1 MRTTSAQRIE
11 TKADATPAPAKTDLE
26 TETHMS
32 KLVTGDGRT
41 HIESSL
47 MRESLVDRRVV
58 AKTDSEGE
66 FSILPDVVLV
76 GLGGQSIFDR
86 GKAAVMPL
94 VDELRTLRE
103 ARKAGKKGPPAMVL
117 GVGGGTRVR
126 HTVSVALDLGIPTG
140 GVAQLVG
147 AMEEAN
153 AVFLNALLAKHGSIV
168 MQREHFWELPLYL
181 ESGMLPIVISIPPYH
196 FWEPPPENGPL
207 PTHGSDFGLFIHA
220 EVLGMK
226 KLVFVKD
233 EDGLFDKDPKKHAR
247 RQADP
252 EDDARRGHEQHAR
265 RAHHRPP
272 ALRVLAERASRRAGT
287 DRQRPRP
294 GQLTKALAGEP
305 VGTVITR
312 Q

>member
-1 MRTTSAQRIE
+1 
-11 TKADATPAPAKTDLE
+11 
-26 TETHMS
+26 MS

-66 FSILPDVVLV
+66 FAILPDVVLV

-94 VDELRTLRE
+94 VEELKTLRE

-196 FWEPPPENGPL
+196 FWEPPPEDGPL

-233 EDGLFDKDPKKHAR
+233 EDGLFDKDPKKHAD
-247 RQADP
+247 AKLIPKTTLEDVMANMP
-252 EDDARRGHEQHAR
+252 EE
-265 RAHHRPP
+265 
-272 ALRVLAERASRRAGT
+272 LII
-287 DRQRPRP
+287 DRQLFVCWQRARHVEQVQIVNGLVP

-312 Q
+312 K